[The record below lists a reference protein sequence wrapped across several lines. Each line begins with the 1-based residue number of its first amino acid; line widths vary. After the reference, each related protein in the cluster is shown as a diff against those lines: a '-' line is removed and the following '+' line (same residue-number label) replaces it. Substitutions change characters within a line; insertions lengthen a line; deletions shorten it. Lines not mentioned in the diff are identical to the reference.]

1 MSKLAMNC
9 MILEKIEELKEK
21 LNKEIEV
28 GCPYSQ
34 ILETSVEIDKLL
46 AELYLKDIKNI
57 T

>member
-1 MSKLAMNC
+1 

-34 ILETSVEIDKLL
+34 ILKTSVEIDKLL